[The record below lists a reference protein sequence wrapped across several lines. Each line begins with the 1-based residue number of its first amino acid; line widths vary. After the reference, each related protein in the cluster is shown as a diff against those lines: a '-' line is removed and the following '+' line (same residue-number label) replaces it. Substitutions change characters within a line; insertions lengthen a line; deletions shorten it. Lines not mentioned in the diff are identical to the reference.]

1 MVRLFRVAAVV
12 TLMLMPALC
21 AAELRRVNL
30 KVLGM
35 D

>member
-1 MVRLFRVAAVV
+1 MIRLFRVAAV
-12 TLMLMPALC
+12 TAMMLAPAVS

>member
-1 MVRLFRVAAVV
+1 MIRVFRVAAVMAM
-12 TLMLMPALC
+12 MLAPAVS

>member
-1 MVRLFRVAAVV
+1 MVRLFRVTAVV
-12 TLMLMPALC
+12 AMLLAPAMST
-21 AAELRRVNL
+21 AELRRVNL